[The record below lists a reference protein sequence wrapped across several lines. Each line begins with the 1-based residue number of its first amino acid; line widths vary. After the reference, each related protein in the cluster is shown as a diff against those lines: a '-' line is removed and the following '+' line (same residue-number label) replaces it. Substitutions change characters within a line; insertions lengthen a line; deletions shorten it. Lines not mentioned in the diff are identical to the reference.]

1 MDLTA
6 TLEQIGHAMPDL
18 STIVPDW
25 MNQWFHTLGTNS
37 VFLSTQNYMPPLLVA
52 LFLGLLIGIERRRR
66 HKVAG
71 VRTNMVVAAS
81 SCLITMVGLVV
92 FEATKLGDPARLPG
106 QIIAGITFLGAGVIW
121 KHGWKTQGITTAA
134 LILFSTV
141 TGILCGFGYLMW
153 ATTATISVVI
163 VVQLSYWLFPSDDSN
178 EHTLRFV
185 CPLEKF
191 DEVRALFP
199 SKANIDQF
207 TRREGDTVEVRIN
220 ARLTRAE
227 LNNLISTHIHNSS
240 VHAIDLV
247 DEPGS

>member
-1 MDLTA
+1 MSQDRDWDNPEA
-6 TLEQIGHAMPDL
+6 ESSTLR
-18 STIVPDW
+18 TI
-25 MNQWFHTLGTNS
+25 F
-37 VFLSTQNYMPPLLVA
+37 
-52 LFLGLLIGIERRRR
+52 
-66 HKVAG
+66 
-71 VRTNMVVAAS
+71 
-81 SCLITMVGLVV
+81 
-92 FEATKLGDPARLPG
+92 
-106 QIIAGITFLGAGVIW
+106 
-121 KHGWKTQGITTAA
+121 
-134 LILFSTV
+134 
-141 TGILCGFGYLMW
+141 
-153 ATTATISVVI
+153 
-163 VVQLSYWLFPSDDSN
+163 SYWLFPSDDSN